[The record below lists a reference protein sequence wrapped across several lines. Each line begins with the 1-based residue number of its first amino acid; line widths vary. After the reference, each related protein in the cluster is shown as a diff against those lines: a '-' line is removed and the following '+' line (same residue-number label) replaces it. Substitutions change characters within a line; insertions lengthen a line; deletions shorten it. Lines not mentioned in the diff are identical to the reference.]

1 MFRID
6 EYIYKLTDILKA
18 SFGSRLA
25 YIGLQ
30 GSYLRGEA
38 TESSDIDIMAV
49 IDDIS
54 PKDLTTYQKALISV
68 GHFDKSCGF
77 ICGKSDL
84 EHWNPLEICHLL
96 NTTKDYYGELKKLV
110 PKYTAEDEK
119 NYVKLSLNNLYHE
132 ICHRYIHADREYNI
146 SRLPTTCKSVFFIM
160 QHLHYLSSGNFVQT
174 KRELLE
180 CLQGE
185 DKAVLEL
192 SISLKDQRDYDFDK
206 AFSVLFNWCRNT
218 LTRI

>member
-18 SFGSRLA
+18 SLGSRLA

-110 PKYTAEDEK
+110 PKYTVEDEK
-119 NYVKLSLNNLYHE
+119 NYVKLGL
-132 ICHRYIHADREYNI
+132 
-146 SRLPTTCKSVFFIM
+146 V
-160 QHLHYLSSGNFVQT
+160 
-174 KRELLE
+174 
-180 CLQGE
+180 
-185 DKAVLEL
+185 
-192 SISLKDQRDYDFDK
+192 
-206 AFSVLFNWCRNT
+206 
-218 LTRI
+218 